1 MIIYKKYSIFDSKPL
16 LCIACSF
23 IEVIPVVFAT
33 KSHRPGTANMP
44 EIAYFALS
52 EAKKK
57 VAECLKFNDFHY
69 FAS

>member
-1 MIIYKKYSIFDSKPL
+1 MLRKLMNICELDAVQWLFSVASN
-16 LCIACSF
+16 
-23 IEVIPVVFAT
+23 
-33 KSHRPGTANMP
+33 TANMP

-57 VAECLKFNDFHY
+57 VAECLKFSDFLY

>member
-1 MIIYKKYSIFDSKPL
+1 MLRKLMNICELDAVQWLFSVASK
-16 LCIACSF
+16 
-23 IEVIPVVFAT
+23 
-33 KSHRPGTANMP
+33 KSHEFGTANMP

-57 VAECLKFNDFHY
+57 VAECLKFSDFLY

>member
-1 MIIYKKYSIFDSKPL
+1 MLRKLMNICELDAAQWLFSVASK
-16 LCIACSF
+16 
-23 IEVIPVVFAT
+23 
-33 KSHRPGTANMP
+33 KSHEFGTANMP

-57 VAECLKFNDFHY
+57 VAECLKFSDFHH